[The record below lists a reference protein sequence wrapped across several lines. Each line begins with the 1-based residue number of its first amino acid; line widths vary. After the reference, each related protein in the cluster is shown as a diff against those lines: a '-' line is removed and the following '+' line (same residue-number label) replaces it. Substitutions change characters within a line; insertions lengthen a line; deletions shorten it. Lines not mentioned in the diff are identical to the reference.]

1 MGRESLAI
9 SDPAILDALVDS
21 VLHGLTFKDAAE
33 KEGITDR
40 VIRKWMKRGRDEDN
54 RLQDNPKARPYKKEA
69 LYRAFYLKMEK
80 AKAAA
85 KGKVMRG
92 WYKSATE
99 TAVIRETTIFQVLDP
114 RTKQVTQESVKTTEK
129 EIPPDWRA
137 QQALMNNRYG
147 MIPTSRVMFNLEEM
161 TDEELERVANGEDPF
176 DVLQERL
183 SHSGERAS

>member
-1 MGRESLAI
+1 MGRPAI
-9 SDPAILDALVDS
+9 AIADPTILDALVDS

-40 VIRKWMKRGRDEDN
+40 VIRKWMKRGRDEDT
-54 RLQDNPKARPYKKEA
+54 RLQDDPKARPLKKEA

-80 AKAAA
+80 AKAEA

-99 TAVIRETTIFQVLDP
+99 TTVIRETTIYQVLDP
-114 RTKQVTQESVKTTEK
+114 RTKQVIQENIKTTEK

-147 MIPTSRVMFNLEEM
+147 MIPTSRIMFNLEDM
-161 TDEELERVANGEDPF
+161 TDEELERVANGEDPN

-183 SHSGERAS
+183 SHSGERDS